1 MERSGNFYKAIRLGY
16 ILISILI
23 GCMAYNSLYEWQE
36 IEALELGN
44 KKIDELRKEIN
55 NINIQMIKFSLLG
68 ETILEWNDKDIEHY
82 HARRMAMDSMLC
94 RFKATYPAERIDSV
108 RSLLEDKERQMFQI
122 VRLMDEQQS
131 INKKIANQIPVIVQ
145 KSVQEQSK
153 KPKRKGFL
161 GIFGKK
167 KEVTPAVSTTILHSV
182 NRNVISEQKV
192 QDRQLSE
199 QADSLAARNAEL
211 NRQLQ
216 ELICQIEEKVQTEL
230 QSREN
235 EIVAMREKSFITK
248 QEENMNKQFIIT
260 NFAAFALM
268 LFLPTGCRQ
277 ADGKQDAVQSY
288 RVIKVAASPVEIS
301 ESYSAAIRGRQDVDI
316 LPQISGRIIRLKVK
330 EGERVK
336 TGQVLAVIDQVPYR
350 AALRTAQAN
359 VSAAQAKVETARI
372 ELRGKQALFDEK
384 VISDY
389 ELSLARNQ
397 LAVACAEL
405 EQAKVQESDARNNLS
420 YTEIKSPS
428 NGVVGTLP
436 YRIGA
441 LVGPNMAQPFT
452 VVSDNAEMYAYFSI
466 SENMLRRY
474 LARYGSI
481 DSMIAGM
488 PEVGLQLN
496 DGSLYKAK
504 GRIET
509 VSGVVDPVTGTVQIK
524 ALFPNPDREL
534 LSGSIGNVILQN
546 PKTEAVTIPMTATVE
561 LQDKII
567 AYRLKNG
574 QAEAAYLTV
583 DRLNDG
589 NRFIVKEGLSVG
601 DTIVAEGVG
610 LVREGMSITP
620 KNETK

>member
-1 MERSGNFYKAIRLGY
+1 
-16 ILISILI
+16 
-23 GCMAYNSLYEWQE
+23 
-36 IEALELGN
+36 
-44 KKIDELRKEIN
+44 
-55 NINIQMIKFSLLG
+55 
-68 ETILEWNDKDIEHY
+68 
-82 HARRMAMDSMLC
+82 
-94 RFKATYPAERIDSV
+94 
-108 RSLLEDKERQMFQI
+108 
-122 VRLMDEQQS
+122 
-131 INKKIANQIPVIVQ
+131 
-145 KSVQEQSK
+145 
-153 KPKRKGFL
+153 
-161 GIFGKK
+161 
-167 KEVTPAVSTTILHSV
+167 
-182 NRNVISEQKV
+182 
-192 QDRQLSE
+192 
-199 QADSLAARNAEL
+199 
-211 NRQLQ
+211 
-216 ELICQIEEKVQTEL
+216 
-230 QSREN
+230 
-235 EIVAMREKSFITK
+235 
-248 QEENMNKQFIIT
+248 MNKQFIIT

-405 EQAKVQESDARNNLS
+405 EQAKAQESDARNNLS

-466 SENMLRRY
+466 SENKLRQFE
-474 LARYGSI
+474 ARYGSI
-481 DSMIAGM
+481 DRIICEM
-488 PEVGLQLN
+488 PPISLQLN
-496 DGSLYKAK
+496 NGSVYGKQGK
-504 GRIET
+504 IET
-509 VSGVVDPVTGTVQIK
+509 ISGIVNPTTGAVQIK
-524 ALFPNPDREL
+524 ALFPNINRHL
-534 LSGSIGNVILQN
+534 LSGTIGNVILQVLN
-546 PKTEAVTIPMTATVE
+546 TDAILIPMTATVE

-574 QAEAAYLTV
+574 KAEAAYLTV

-589 NRFIVKEGLSVG
+589 NHFVVEQGLSVG
-601 DTIVAEGVG
+601 DTLITEGVG
-610 LVREGMSITP
+610 QLKEGMNVTP
-620 KNETK
+620 KTTKP

>member
-1 MERSGNFYKAIRLGY
+1 
-16 ILISILI
+16 
-23 GCMAYNSLYEWQE
+23 
-36 IEALELGN
+36 
-44 KKIDELRKEIN
+44 
-55 NINIQMIKFSLLG
+55 
-68 ETILEWNDKDIEHY
+68 
-82 HARRMAMDSMLC
+82 
-94 RFKATYPAERIDSV
+94 
-108 RSLLEDKERQMFQI
+108 
-122 VRLMDEQQS
+122 
-131 INKKIANQIPVIVQ
+131 
-145 KSVQEQSK
+145 
-153 KPKRKGFL
+153 
-161 GIFGKK
+161 
-167 KEVTPAVSTTILHSV
+167 
-182 NRNVISEQKV
+182 
-192 QDRQLSE
+192 
-199 QADSLAARNAEL
+199 
-211 NRQLQ
+211 
-216 ELICQIEEKVQTEL
+216 
-230 QSREN
+230 
-235 EIVAMREKSFITK
+235 
-248 QEENMNKQFIIT
+248 MNKQFIIT

-405 EQAKVQESDARNNLS
+405 EQAKAQESDARNNLS

-601 DTIVAEGVG
+601 DTIVAEV
-610 LVREGMSITP
+610 V
-620 KNETK
+620 